1 MPSRV
6 GGGQSGTDDEDFF
19 SMLTSLNLTLKAIKN
34 HERPLNWSMTPPAP
48 TQPTPRQLLLPQI
61 KFLHTSIIFS
71 SLKNPPK
78 VVEVKRSQHSL
89 INIGQRTT
97 HGLKV
102 H

>member
-19 SMLTSLNLTLKAIKN
+19 SMLTSLNLTLKTIKN
-34 HERPLNWSMTPPAP
+34 HERLLNWSMTPPTP
-48 TQPTPRQLLLPQI
+48 THTPRQLLLPQI

-78 VVEVKRSQHSL
+78 LVEVKRSQHSL
-89 INIGQRTT
+89 INIGWRTT